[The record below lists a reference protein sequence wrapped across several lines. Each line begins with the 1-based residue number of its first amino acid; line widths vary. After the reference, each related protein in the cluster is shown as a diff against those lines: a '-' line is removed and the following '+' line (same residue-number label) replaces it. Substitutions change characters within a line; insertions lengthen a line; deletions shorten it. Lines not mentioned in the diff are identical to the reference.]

1 MSVNIERGLFGP
13 DFIDYHAILGAPVD
27 ADPQD
32 IRKYYLKL
40 ARRLHPDSCA
50 KESEE
55 DRTRAAEYLSKWV
68 NPAYEKLSNAKE
80 LADYRILIS
89 LKGKQAKRQP
99 ETFSIRSATAKS
111 LFSASSLEGVYKA
124 ALKELTGKQYDH
136 LDQTAEIT
144 GEISELNLAFLM
156 LKDGKI
162 DIIEKASAHPNNASS
177 PGTPPARPAPPPKKP
192 PTTDELVDSAIRRA
206 EESEKK
212 QDYSAVILEL
222 RQALQINPR
231 SAKVH
236 SRLGMVYLKT
246 NQPTMAKIHI
256 NKALELDPEDP
267 LAKEGRDRLDPPDK
281 SGSGGKRSSPKG
293 SKAPPPKSGGTGK
306 QNPKGKPGDP
316 GGGFL
321 GGLFGNKKK

>member
-1 MSVNIERGLFGP
+1 MSVNIEQGLFGS
-13 DFIDYHAILGAPVD
+13 DFIDYYAILGAPVD

-55 DRTRAAEYLSKWV
+55 DRARAAEYLSKWV
-68 NPAYEKLSNAKE
+68 NPAYEKLGNEKA

-99 ETFSIRSATAKS
+99 EVFQIRTAIAKS
-111 LFSASSLEGVYKA
+111 LFSAASLEGVYKT
-124 ALKELTGKQYDH
+124 ALKELAGKQYDH

-144 GEISELNLAFLM
+144 GQISEINLVFLM

-162 DIIEKASAHPNNASS
+162 DFIEKPAPGNAS
-177 PGTPPARPAPPPKKP
+177 PGDPPAAGVPPRPGSPPKKPP
-192 PTTDELVDSAIRRA
+192 PTTDELLEAAIRRS
-206 EESEKK
+206 EEAEKK
-212 QDYSAVILEL
+212 QDYSSAILEL
-222 RQALQINPR
+222 REAIRTINPR

-236 SRLGMVYLKT
+236 SRLGMIYLRT
-246 NQPTMAKIHI
+246 NQATMAKIHF
-256 NKALELDPEDP
+256 NKALELDPEEPSALEGKERLEPIQKNGSSSKKTDP
-267 LAKEGRDRLDPPDK
+267 KGTKAP
-281 SGSGGKRSSPKG
+281 PKG
-293 SKAPPPKSGGTGK
+293 SKQSP
-306 QNPKGKPGDP
+306 QKPDNS